1 LANKEHFRKMDGRR
15 WLLIGGGLALLV
27 ALFVT
32 QFEVSLP
39 SRPTGSVEELR
50 AIRDRD
56 DVNVVFVL
64 IDTLR
69 ADRLSAY
76 GYERPTSPTLDE
88 VASSGV
94 LFEKVEA
101 QSSWTK
107 ASMASLWTGLFP
119 HRTGV
124 VRFQHG
130 LPDKAAVAAE
140 VFQQGGFLTAG
151 LFRNGWVDPNFG
163 FGQGFD
169 LYLNPTPRRD
179 PQGFRR
185 PPPGVRRLPGTDQ
198 DLTYAA
204 IEFLKRNGSER
215 FMLYVHYMDVHQY
228 SYDQEAAAL
237 RFGPSIS
244 DSYDA
249 AIHWTDRNFYALI
262 EAMDDLDLLEK
273 TIVVVASDH
282 GEAFR
287 EHGREG
293 HAQDIYVE
301 TTHTPLIFMLPF
313 RLSEPLVVEPV
324 VRNVDIWPTLLDL
337 VGLPPLPETDG
348 VSLVPLME
356 AAGRGEVIETPK
368 SIAYV
373 DQTWGLIEKDP
384 NPVISLRGD
393 GKRLLF
399 RPQIPEAMEVYD
411 VVSDPGEKRNLLTA
425 KPEWLDDFRAEIE
438 GRLEQPIPWGEVED
452 VEVDDMK
459 RGQLRALGYV
469 IPPGPAVEAKPDEEQ
484 E

>member
-1 LANKEHFRKMDGRR
+1 MDGRR
-15 WLLIGGGLALLV
+15 WILIGGGLALLV

-32 QFEVSLP
+32 QFEVSIP
-39 SRPTGSVEELR
+39 SRPTGSIEDLR
-50 AIRDRD
+50 ALRDRD
-56 DVNVVFVL
+56 DLNVVFVL

-76 GYERPTSPTLDE
+76 GYERPTSPTLAE
-88 VASSGV
+88 VAASGV
-94 LFEKVEA
+94 RFDRVEA

-107 ASMASLWTGLFP
+107 TSMASLWTGLFP

-130 LPDKAAVAAE
+130 LPEKAALAAE
-140 VFQQGGFLTAG
+140 VFQNGGFLTAG
-151 LFRNGWVDPNFG
+151 LFRNGWVDSNFG

-185 PPPGVRRLPGTDQ
+185 PPPGVQRLPGTDQ
-198 DLTYAA
+198 DLTFAA
-204 IEFLKRNGSER
+204 IEFLKRNASQR

-228 SYDQEAAAL
+228 SYDQAAAAL

-249 AIHWTDRNFYALI
+249 SIHWVDRNFYALL
-262 EAMDDLDLLEK
+262 ESMDELDLLEK
-273 TIVVVASDH
+273 SIVVVASDH

-293 HAQDIYVE
+293 HAFDVYVE
-301 TTHTPLIFMLPF
+301 ATRVPLVFMLPF
-313 RLSEPLVVEPV
+313 RLSEPLVVDAV

-348 VSLVPLME
+348 VSLLPLME
-356 AAGRGEVIETPK
+356 ATGRGETLETEK
-368 SIAYV
+368 SIAYI
-373 DQTWGLIEKDP
+373 DQTWGLLERDP
-384 NPVISLRGD
+384 NPLVALRGG

-399 RPQIPEAMEVYD
+399 RPATPEAMEVYD
-411 VVSDPGEKRNLLTA
+411 VANDPGEQRNLLNA
-425 KPEWLDDFRAEIE
+425 KPDWVEPFRAEIE
-438 GRLEQPIPWGEVED
+438 SRLEQPIPWGETIE

-469 IPPGPAVEAKPDEEQ
+469 IPPGPAAETKPAEEQ

>member
-1 LANKEHFRKMDGRR
+1 MDGRR

-27 ALFVT
+27 ALFAT

-39 SRPTGSVEELR
+39 SRPAGSIEDLR
-50 AIRDRD
+50 ALRDRD
-56 DVNVVFVL
+56 DLNVVFVL

-88 VASSGV
+88 VASSGI
-94 LFEKVEA
+94 LFDKVEA

-130 LPDKAAVAAE
+130 LPDKAALAAE

-179 PQGFRR
+179 PQGFQR

-198 DLTYAA
+198 DLTFAA

-215 FMLYVHYMDVHQY
+215 FMLYIHYMDVHQY

-237 RFGPSIS
+237 WFGPSIS

-249 AIHWTDRNFYALI
+249 AIHWTDRNFYAVL
-262 EAMDDLDLLEK
+262 ESMDDLGLLEK

-301 TTHTPLIFMLPF
+301 NTHTPLIFMLPF
-313 RLSEPLVVEPV
+313 RLSEPVVVEPV
-324 VRNVDIWPTLLDL
+324 VRNVDIWPTLLDM

-356 AAGRGEVIETPK
+356 AAARGEAIETPK
-368 SIAYV
+368 SIAYI
-373 DQTWGLIEKDP
+373 DQTWGLLEKDP

-399 RPQIPEAMEVYD
+399 RPQTPEVMEVYD
-411 VVSDPGEKRNLLTA
+411 VASDPGEQRNLLSA
-425 KPEWLDDFRAEIE
+425 KPEWLDDFRSEIE
-438 GRLEQPIPWGEVED
+438 SRLEQPIPWGESDE

-469 IPPGPAVEAKPDEEQ
+469 IPPGPAKPAEEQ